1 MIDLKVKLVSETAKM
16 PKRANSTDAC
26 ADLYA
31 DLKSEGLDEVLIQPG
46 ETRKISVGIATE
58 IPEGY
63 YASIFPR
70 SGLSIKEGLVL
81 ANLTGIVDC
90 KYRDPWIVAL
100 RNQSNSPKIVQH
112 GDRIAQ
118 FNILPVLD
126 VDMIQV
132 DELNLEGD
140 RGGGIGH
147 TGKKRF

>member
-1 MIDLKVKLVSETAKM
+1 MIDLRVKLVSKTAKL
-16 PKRANSTDAC
+16 PKRSNPTDAC
-26 ADLYA
+26 WDLYA
-31 DLKSEGLDEVLIQPG
+31 DLGAMEEIVIIPG
-46 ETRKISVGIATE
+46 ETVKISVGIATD

-70 SGLSIKEGLVL
+70 SGLSIKEGLRL
-81 ANLTGIVDC
+81 ANLTGIIDC

-100 RNQSNSPKIVQH
+100 YNDSNRSRTVRH

-126 VDMIQV
+126 VNMIQV
-132 DELNLEGD
+132 DELNMDGD

-147 TGKKRF
+147 TGKQ